1 LKEKFEENMNRKNPK
16 IGKREIIIM
25 MLMTIKKK
33 PLKEKKE
40 RYQQKEGKKSF
51 EIKILKK

>member
-1 LKEKFEENMNRKNPK
+1 MNRKNPK

-40 RYQQKEGKKSF
+40 RYQQKEGKRSF